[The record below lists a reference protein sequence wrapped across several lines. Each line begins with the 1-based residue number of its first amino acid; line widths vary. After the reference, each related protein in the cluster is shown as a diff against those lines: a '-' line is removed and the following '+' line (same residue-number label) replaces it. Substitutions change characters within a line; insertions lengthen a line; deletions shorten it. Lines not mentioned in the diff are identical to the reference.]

1 MGEDEE
7 QRKRKIE
14 NKAAARMGA
23 GGQGVSVCWFGNGV
37 GDAHLTFYFS
47 VGIISETLVF
57 EMPKSPFFI

>member
-23 GGQGVSVCWFGNGV
+23 GGQGGLCWFGNGV

-57 EMPKSPFFI
+57 EMPKFPFFI